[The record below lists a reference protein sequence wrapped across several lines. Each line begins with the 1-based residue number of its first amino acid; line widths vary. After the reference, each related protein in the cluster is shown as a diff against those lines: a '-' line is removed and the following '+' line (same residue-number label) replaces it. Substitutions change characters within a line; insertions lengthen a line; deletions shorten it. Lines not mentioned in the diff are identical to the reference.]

1 MIQFAYATDGTT
13 AAGAGN
19 MTSTIIM
26 IVVMIAIFYFLLI
39 RPENKRKK
47 QAEEM
52 RNSLKKGDWLT
63 TIGGIYGRVVAIT
76 DRTVVIETSEDR
88 VRMEFVKS
96 AIGSVGTL
104 DQQMAAAQRP
114 AGGSGRKPQAGTWQ
128 RSPCGLP
135 RRQGQAHRPFLFRR
149 PAEGLRQSAGAVQR
163 GVSLS
168 EPSAKPCRRG

>member
-1 MIQFAYATDGTT
+1 MIQFAYAADGTT

-63 TIGGIYGRVVAIT
+63 GSSSSPPSVLWVRWSSRWPLPSALPRSPRV
-76 DRTVVIETSEDR
+76 S
-88 VRMEFVKS
+88 
-96 AIGSVGTL
+96 L
-104 DQQMAAAQRP
+104 
-114 AGGSGRKPQAGTWQ
+114 WQ
-128 RSPCGLP
+128 R
-135 RRQGQAHRPFLFRR
+135 RRSRR
-149 PAEGLRQSAGAVQR
+149 PPRIR
-163 GVSLS
+163 PRNKS
-168 EPSAKPCRRG
+168 E

>member
-63 TIGGIYGRVVAIT
+63 TIGGVYGRIVAIT

-88 VRMEFVKS
+88 VRIEFLKS

-104 DQQMAAAQRP
+104 DEQAAAAQR
-114 AGGSGRKPQAGTWQ
+114 GSRKAKKGAEAEKPVEA
-128 RSPCGLP
+128 PVE
-135 RRQGQAHRPFLFRR
+135 A
-149 PAEGLRQSAGAVQR
+149 PAEETPAETEKAEDQ
-163 GVSLS
+163 
-168 EPSAKPCRRG
+168 E